1 MDVTRRS
8 CLAVIGGLF
17 LPAVA
22 RASTRDME
30 LGVHRAINVQRGIYG
45 LPPLVWSEAIAYTAR
60 QHSARM
66 LTAGFFAHRDPL
78 YGDFSERIS
87 ASGMR
92 WSHVAEN
99 IFKAKGYPDMVAMSV
114 DRVDVQPRPSPQHLE
129 RRVLRNGSGRRDLG
143 GWGVLHHAAV
153 FTAAGRERSSALM
166 KKARQ
171 SH

>member
-114 DRVDVQPRPSPQHLE
+114 VEWMYSPGHRRNILNDAFFETGVGVAISADGEYYITQQFLRQPE
-129 RRVLRNGSGRRDLG
+129 ENV
-143 GWGVLHHAAV
+143 
-153 FTAAGRERSSALM
+153 
-166 KKARQ
+166 RQ
-171 SH
+171 R